1 MFVWQKRAPA
11 KLSDAWEEA
20 LGQMDGVTLVITQ
33 EAHRPS
39 VLVEAFAERRAVLAG
54 VQRQFGG
61 SVAKVRAQNWAAL
74 APPPSQPIPI
84 RDRLVI
90 ISASLRSDIAAAK
103 QRFPGREIIAVPV
116 ELAFGTGHHASTA
129 TVLRLLC
136 DFARRNS
143 PRPWTALD
151 LGCGSGILGIA
162 AEKLGASS
170 VWGCDFDPLAVKAAG
185 GNLARNGAKRV
196 VFEQADLTAW
206 KPRKRHDCVMANIFA
221 DILTDIFPKL
231 ARAVKKEG
239 VVIVSGILHTQAG
252 PCLEAGR
259 RAGFAFLRVVRK
271 GKWVTA
277 LGALR
282 QGAPFG
288 K

>member
-1 MFVWQKRAPA
+1 MFVWQKRARA
-11 KLSDAWEEA
+11 NLSDAWEEA
-20 LGQMDGVTLVITQ
+20 LWQIEGITPVITQ

-39 VLVEAFAERRAVLAG
+39 VLVEAFAEKRAVLAG
-54 VQRQFGG
+54 LQRQFGG
-61 SVAKVRAQNWAAL
+61 SIAKVRAQNWAAL
-74 APPPSQPIPI
+74 APPPSRPIPI

-90 ISASLRSDIAAAK
+90 ISASSKSDILAARK
-103 QRFPGREIIAVPV
+103 RFPDREIIAVPV

-136 DFARRNS
+136 DFARAIS
-143 PRPWTALD
+143 PQPWTALD

-162 AEKLGASS
+162 AEKLGASP
-170 VWGCDFDPLAVKAAG
+170 VWGCDFDPLAVKAAR

-196 VFEQADLTAW
+196 VFEQADLMAW
-206 KPRKRHDCVMANIFA
+206 KPRERHDCVMANIFA

-231 ARAVKKEG
+231 ARAVKKGG

-252 PCLEAGR
+252 SCLEAGR
-259 RAGFAFLRVVRK
+259 RAGFEFSRIVRR

-277 LGALR
+277 IGAI
-282 QGAPFG
+282 